1 MDALEAI
8 FTRRSV
14 RKFTD
19 QPVSDD
25 AINQILKAAM
35 SAPSATGKK
44 PWHFIVI
51 KDKEILSKIPKVHPH
66 AQASTLANLVIIPCA
81 DPKLAHKNF
90 WPLDLAAAS
99 QNILLAVRALDLGAV
114 WCGVYPDE
122 ERMAAI
128 RNLLKIPD
136 DIMPLCVIPIGH
148 TEVEQKAKDCFMLDR
163 IHHETW

>member
-1 MDALEAI
+1 MDALGTI

-14 RKFTD
+14 REFTD

-51 KDKEILSKIPKVHPH
+51 KDKEILSKIPDVHPH
-66 AQASTLANLVIIPCA
+66 AQASALVNLVIIPCG

-99 QNILLAVRALDLGAV
+99 QNILLAVRALGLGAV

-122 ERMAAI
+122 ERMTAI
-128 RNLLKIPD
+128 RNLLKIPQ
-136 DIMPLCVIPIGH
+136 DIMPFCVIPIGH
-148 TEVEQKAKDCFMLDR
+148 TEVKQASKDCFMPER
-163 IHHETW
+163 IHYDTW

>member
-1 MDALEAI
+1 MDALETI
-8 FTRRSV
+8 FTRRSI
-14 RKFTD
+14 RQFTD
-19 QPVSDD
+19 QPISDD

-35 SAPSATGKK
+35 SAPSAIGKQ

-51 KDKEILSKIPKVHPH
+51 KDKDLLSKIPVAHPH
-66 AQASTLANLVIIPCA
+66 AQASASANLVIIPCA
-81 DPKLAHKNF
+81 DPKLGHKNF

-99 QNILLAVRALDLGAV
+99 QNILLAVRALGLGAV

-128 RNLLKIPD
+128 RTLLKIPQ

-148 TEVEQKAKDCFMLDR
+148 TEVEQLAKNCFMPDR

>member
-1 MDALEAI
+1 MDALETI
-8 FTRRSV
+8 FTRRRV
-14 RKFTD
+14 REFTD
-19 QPVSDD
+19 QPVSDNT
-25 AINQILKAAM
+25 INQILKAAM

-51 KDKEILSKIPKVHPH
+51 KNKEILFKIPKVHPH
-66 AQASTLANLVIIPCA
+66 AQASASANLVIIPCA

-122 ERMAAI
+122 ERMNAI
-128 RNLLKIPD
+128 RTLLKIPQ

-148 TEVEQKAKDCFMLDR
+148 TKVEQASKDCFMPKR
-163 IHHETW
+163 IHHDTW